1 MSGDLYG
8 RLSAR
13 FDNHK
18 TVNKGGG
25 DQTYVP
31 SVDVIDRLNTE
42 IGLAGWSFRVIR
54 EGFTATEAWV
64 LGEITATIDGATV
77 VRQQYGNEPITMGRS
92 EKATGDLLKKAGTDA
107 LKKCATLLGVAAYL
121 YDEDERREVQA
132 EMREQARSGNRPAPK
147 PTQRTVADDVRERG
161 EARVVVD
168 GDGRL
173 LKSNDEPKVL
183 KTKAQ
188 LVDDMNRGIAM
199 ARSLGLDPADPD
211 PATMNR
217 ADLENT
223 IKELARQI
231 KIVKAAKAEAA
242 S

>member
-18 TVNKGGG
+18 TVNKGDG